1 MALGGPNS
9 SLLYLW
15 GCYQEGRAK
24 LLVQVAGERTRDI
37 GYKLKQDTPSGY
49 KEKGFS
55 L

>member
-15 GCYQEGRAK
+15 GGYQGHRAK
-24 LLVQVAGERTRDI
+24 LLVEVAGERTRDI
-37 GYKLKQDTPSGY
+37 GYKLKQDILSGY
-49 KEKGFS
+49 KEKGLS